1 MEQNEKALT
10 IREKGKKFQR
20 SIIIYK
26 INVEIPVC
34 TFQNND

>member
-10 IREKGKKFQR
+10 IRKKSKKFQR

-26 INVEIPVC
+26 VNLEISVC
-34 TFQNND
+34 TF